1 MLDIKKIRENPEE
14 FRDLLKKRGTGV
26 AEEIELL
33 LEKDRKR
40 REGIQHAEQLK
51 NKKKTLSQEV
61 GKLKQKGEDAT
72 SLMEEVKQINEEI
85 KRYDDTAEENEQAL
99 QEHLL
104 AIPNTPHDSV
114 PKGENEDANELV
126 REWGTPGKFD
136 FEVRNHVELGEALD
150 ILDQKRAVKIS
161 ASRFAVFKKEGAR
174 LLRALI
180 QFMLDVQTEENGYGE
195 ISPPFLVNRESMIG
209 TGQFPKFEEDQF
221 RLADD
226 PLFLIP
232 TAEVPLTNL
241 HRDEILE
248 EDSLPLCYAAYTAC
262 FRREAGS
269 YGKDTQG
276 IIRQH
281 QFDKVELV
289 KFCKPENSFEELEK
303 LVKDAESILQK
314 LDLPYRVMNLC
325 TGDLGFSSTKTY
337 DLEVWLPSQKMYRE
351 ISSCSNFV
359 DYQARR
365 AKIRFRRGGAKGK
378 PELVHTL
385 NGSGLAAGRLWVAV
399 LENYQQ
405 EDGSIQIPAP
415 LQSYMGGR
423 EKIGPA

>member
-1 MLDIKKIRENPEE
+1 MLDIKRIREKPEE
-14 FRDLLKKRGTGV
+14 VRDLLKKRGVGV

-33 LEKDRKR
+33 LEKDQKR
-40 REGIQHAEQLK
+40 RAGIQHAEHLK

-72 SLMEEVKQINEEI
+72 SLMEEVKQLNEEI
-85 KRYDDTAEENEQAL
+85 KRYDDSAEENEKEL
-99 QEHLL
+99 EEHLL
-104 AIPNTPHDSV
+104 AIPNTPDDSV
-114 PKGENEDANELV
+114 PEGEEETANELV
-126 REWGTPGKFD
+126 REWGAPGKFD
-136 FEVRNHVELGEALD
+136 FDVRNHVELGEALD
-150 ILDQKRAVKIS
+150 ILDLKRAVKIS
-161 ASRFAVFKKEGAR
+161 GSRFAVFKKKGAQ

-209 TGQFPKFEEDQF
+209 TGQFPKFEDDQF

-241 HRDEILE
+241 HRDEILD
-248 EDSLPLCYAAYTAC
+248 EDTLPLCYAAYTAC

-289 KFCKPENSFEELEK
+289 KFCQPENSFEELEK
-303 LVKDAESILQK
+303 LVQDAESILQK

-325 TGDLGFSSTKTY
+325 TGDLGFSSAKTY

-351 ISSCSNFV
+351 ISSCSNFG

-405 EDGSIQIPAP
+405 EDGSIQIPTA

-423 EKIGPA
+423 ERIGS